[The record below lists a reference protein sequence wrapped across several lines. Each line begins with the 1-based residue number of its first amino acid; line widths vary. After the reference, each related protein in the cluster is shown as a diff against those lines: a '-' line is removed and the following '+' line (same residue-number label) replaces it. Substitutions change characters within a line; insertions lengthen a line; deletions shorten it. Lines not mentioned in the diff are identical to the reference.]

1 MRYAHIRCCINEIG
15 LKSLLQ
21 ENHSNTRKPARSE
34 EEKREL
40 YEKIIGVGAEMFA
53 SEQGFSTRKLANR
66 LSMTQGNLYNYV
78 TSKRELWIAI
88 RKHDFELIKTEFSNA
103 ISSHSGSYIDL
114 IEKLMIFFLDYSD
127 ANPNSWKMM
136 FLIDPPKSNK
146 KGPLEENYEPIQL
159 FEIILNLFNLGSK
172 KGEIRNVS
180 PLVLYSLA
188 VGAVLTEMDIKIS
201 ERSKVNELISDSSL
215 DKIDIA
221 NFRKSLIETVR
232 YILTP

>member
-1 MRYAHIRCCINEIG
+1 MKEKN
-15 LKSLLQ
+15 ST
-21 ENHSNTRKPARSE
+21 TRKPARSE

-40 YEKIIGVGAEMFA
+40 YEKIISVGAEMFA

-88 RKHDFELIKTEFSNA
+88 RKHDFELIKTEFSKT

-146 KGPLEENYEPIQL
+146 KGPLEKNYEPIQL
-159 FEIILNLFNLGSK
+159 FEIILNLFNLGTK

-180 PLVLYSLA
+180 PLVPLFLSYWSC
-188 VGAVLTEMDIKIS
+188 
-201 ERSKVNELISDSSL
+201 L
-215 DKIDIA
+215 DG
-221 NFRKSLIETVR
+221 TR
-232 YILTP
+232 YQNIREE